1 MMNRNGVNAMSLI
14 TLLIVAVIIV
24 IIITAATII
33 SVNRAYAF
41 KHTIDEKPQQSFQ
54 QNEDKF
60 N

>member
-1 MMNRNGVNAMSLI
+1 MSLT

-24 IIITAATII
+24 IFITIATII

-41 KHTIDEKPQQSFQ
+41 KHTIDEKPQQSYHQ
-54 QNEDKF
+54 ED